1 MWLRALCLSL
11 AFFSVFLCDGPSKG
25 VHQAYADARV
35 VINQPRSDR
44 QIELNLHGSAYY
56 GYGWYD
62 DLYGYGRWGDYAV
75 GPGLQMLFPI
85 VKNAIPSVNNPM
97 YLGFFAD
104 FLLLPHFRDGY
115 DRFLFGPS
123 FGLIFQWRFV
133 ILDLFQGGSL
143 SAFANFGFG
152 LWPWISRGYYC
163 DCVPFYGFPLFE
175 LGANLFFTRHF
186 GLTASFGYPATKFG
200 VTFAF

>member
-1 MWLRALCLSL
+1 MWLRSLCLTL
-11 AFFSVFLCDGPSKG
+11 VFLAAAMSEGPIGGIKP
-25 VHQAYADARV
+25 ACADTRV
-35 VINQPRSDR
+35 IITQPRSDR

-62 DLYGYGRWGDYAV
+62 NLYGYGRWGDYAV

-85 VKNAIPSVNNPM
+85 VKNAIPSINNPM

-104 FLLLPHFRDGY
+104 FTFLPHYRYGFDEY
-115 DRFLFGPS
+115 LFGPA
-123 FGLIFQWRFV
+123 FGLVFQWRFN
-133 ILDLFQGGSL
+133 ILELFDSGGL

-163 DCVPFYGFPLFE
+163 DCVPFYGFPLLE
-175 LGANLFFTRHF
+175 LGVNLFFTRHF

>member
-1 MWLRALCLSL
+1 MSLRSLCVSLSL
-11 AFFSVFLCDGPSKG
+11 FLLVIGGSQVLG
-25 VHQAYADARV
+25 LNQAWGDARV
-35 VINQPRSDR
+35 VITQPRSDR

-62 DLYGYGRWGDYAV
+62 NLYGYSRWGDYAV

-85 VKNAIPSVNNPM
+85 VKNAIPSLNNPM

-104 FLLLPHFRDGY
+104 FLLLPHSRDGF
-115 DRFLFGPS
+115 DRFIFGPS
-123 FGLIFQWRFV
+123 FGLVFQWRFV
-133 ILDLFQGGSL
+133 ILDLFQSGSL
-143 SAFANFGFG
+143 SAFANLGFG
-152 LWPWISRGYYC
+152 LWPWITRGYYC

-175 LGANLFFTRHF
+175 LGANLFFTRNI
-186 GLTASFGYPATKFG
+186 GLTWSLGYPAVKFG